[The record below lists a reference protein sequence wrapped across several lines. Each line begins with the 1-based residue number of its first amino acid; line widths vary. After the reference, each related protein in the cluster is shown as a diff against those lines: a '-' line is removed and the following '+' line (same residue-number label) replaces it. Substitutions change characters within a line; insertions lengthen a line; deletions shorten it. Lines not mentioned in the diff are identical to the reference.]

1 MRTRSQSVAAKRK
14 IQDVLSG
21 LEPVDEEP
29 TLANKTK
36 GITSKRRKITK
47 TLATEDSTELVP
59 VEKRLHCY
67 RSKPTTA
74 IRARIQRA
82 LSQRLYL
89 LAVSST
95 PAESFHR
102 EYRVFGQTGNVYTV
116 IITHIS
122 SCTCKFIVH
131 FCQIKS
137 KISLSDRPGLYQRLS
152 V

>member
-14 IQDVLSG
+14 IQDVFSG

>member
-137 KISLSDRPGLYQRLS
+137 KISLSNRPGLYQRLS

>member
-36 GITSKRRKITK
+36 GITSKLRKITK